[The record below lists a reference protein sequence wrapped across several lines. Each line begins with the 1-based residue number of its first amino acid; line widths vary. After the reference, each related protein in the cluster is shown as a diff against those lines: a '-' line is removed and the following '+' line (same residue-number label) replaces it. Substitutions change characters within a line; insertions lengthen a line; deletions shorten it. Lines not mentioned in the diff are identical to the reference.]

1 LNFEERKKQSLQKLE
16 RWRRANPGMSDG
28 GSIALPGD
36 EPEETETEVLEESVE
51 TPVAYSKPLDSLPTI
66 VLPEQ
71 IQADR
76 QFHFID
82 RIFKALAQ
90 APAMKLTRKSIR
102 EKALNE
108 ELSAAELTEL
118 QNHPL
123 IQQFVTFD
131 RSQRH
136 ASGKGPFIELWI
148 LNPEALTD
156 SQLGFV
162 FGDRYKPERPKEPE
176 PKEEE
181 APILFDDLSQKI
193 SISELVRMPYSEFLK
208 LPEDQR
214 QRCPKRNREE
224 RTVANSRDWD
234 ARFDLERSAW
244 PEYFDADEGKWLR
257 DFPRDERGLITYWG
271 DPEQSRAE
279 MMSRLE
285 LEAFLNGRSFG
296 KTAIAFKT
304 PLGKF
309 VDQWG
314 HEISLARIGTKW
326 IDSYNRILTIIDV
339 PSQPSKDHF
348 IVTREGK
355 PTWTNEPQRELT
367 PEELDATILNIDLPP
382 VDDGKPPVV
391 LSEKADSWHR
401 PKPPE
406 PKPPVKRDS
415 REAIINSMKAFSL

>member
-1 LNFEERKKQSLQKLE
+1 
-16 RWRRANPGMSDG
+16 
-28 GSIALPGD
+28 
-36 EPEETETEVLEESVE
+36 
-51 TPVAYSKPLDSLPTI
+51 
-66 VLPEQ
+66 
-71 IQADR
+71 
-76 QFHFID
+76 
-82 RIFKALAQ
+82 
-90 APAMKLTRKSIR
+90 
-102 EKALNE
+102 
-108 ELSAAELTEL
+108 
-118 QNHPL
+118 
-123 IQQFVTFD
+123 
-131 RSQRH
+131 
-136 ASGKGPFIELWI
+136 
-148 LNPEALTD
+148 
-156 SQLGFV
+156 
-162 FGDRYKPERPKEPE
+162 
-176 PKEEE
+176 
-181 APILFDDLSQKI
+181 
-193 SISELVRMPYSEFLK
+193 
-208 LPEDQR
+208 
-214 QRCPKRNREE
+214 
-224 RTVANSRDWD
+224 
-234 ARFDLERSAW
+234 
-244 PEYFDADEGKWLR
+244 
-257 DFPRDERGLITYWG
+257 
-271 DPEQSRAE
+271 
-279 MMSRLE
+279 MSRLE